1 MCSSDLWVYYCS
13 SFQEKYEQTKNQL
26 LAVGKE
32 GQNKKE
38 LEDALSALSVEE
50 QELKKREEEFKVKE
64 KVLTIT
70 IYIFYTLFFI
80 GILYLSTKGLICNF
94 STLYYFA
101 RP

>member
-1 MCSSDLWVYYCS
+1 MWVYYCS

-26 LAVGKE
+26 LAVGEE

-64 KVLTIT
+64 KVLATT
-70 IYIFYTLFFI
+70 IYIFYTFFFYWNI
-80 GILYLSTKGLICNF
+80 SFN
-94 STLYYFA
+94 
-101 RP
+101 